1 MQVVSSL
8 ISIILV
14 VCGPHIQQ
22 KQISECLSN
31 DKIHFDSLERGLGVV
46 SKTQFAHG
54 LSRKIFLTLH
64 SITWA
69 NFIFWLPLLLQILGK
84 MFITRTPPPPARLEG
99 TEFAQNRKYDI
110 QIYAML

>member
-46 SKTQFAHG
+46 SKAQFAHG

-64 SITWA
+64 SIT
-69 NFIFWLPLLLQILGK
+69 
-84 MFITRTPPPPARLEG
+84 
-99 TEFAQNRKYDI
+99 
-110 QIYAML
+110 